1 MAVLSESGPSRKP
14 DPIRFRGDGFGRITL
29 PKDLC
34 TQISWL
40 SGEQP
45 IDAWLLLLS
54 DGRFGLLSKEEAEA
68 DSALDR
74 LRVIALSGEATEKA
88 EPSSAVSPEEAALV
102 AKLMPI
108 TLKPRG
114 QVWRFSIPSIMEIF
128 APPSSDLL
136 DFLAI
141 WSDDGYWEIWYTET
155 FKRAA
160 LGPIPRSL
168 RIRKG
173 V

>member
-1 MAVLSESGPSRKP
+1 MENSNESRASGKP
-14 DPIRFRGDGFGRITL
+14 NPIRFRGDGFGRITL

-34 TQISWL
+34 TQIGWL
-40 SGEQP
+40 RGEEP

-74 LRVIALSGEATEKA
+74 LRAIALSGEATEKA
-88 EPSSAVSPEEAALV
+88 EPSSAVPPEEAALV
-102 AKLMPI
+102 AKLTPI

-128 APPSSDLL
+128 APPNSNLL
-136 DFLAI
+136 DLLAI
-141 WSDDGYWEIWYTET
+141 WSNDGYWELWYVEA

-160 LGPIPRSL
+160 LGPLPQPL
-168 RIRKG
+168 RRRDR
-173 V
+173 